1 MISVQDIK
9 QKSSKWWDDGSFLS
23 ATVLGKDDYFP
34 KEVSKIGKVDR
45 TTLDVNYTTIL
56 KEQEA
61 LINASKEKKGFGY
74 ELLWKEVNNQKT
86 GKNKFIDKI
95 SFRNQTDFLKFLGRE
110 KDFERFNENVK
121 KILDE
126 FPELKK
132 WIVKNPISIV
142 EYAKEWDDLLKVCRY
157 FKGNYIPNR
166 YFIRELPIQ
175 IHTKFIERNE
185 NIIDELLLELIPD
198 RINLEGKD
206 FCSKY
211 FLKNKERLIRTR
223 ILCAKLKKSFA
234 YEDFAVRLSDFKKQ
248 AVQCKNIFLTENE
261 MNFLT
266 LPQLQDSIAIWSGGG
281 FNVANI
287 ANVDWLGE
295 RNIYYWGDLDAA
307 GLLILQQL
315 KAYYPKAQ
323 SLMMDRVTFDQFY
336 KEGKTTKKLPSGSF
350 KSQVI
355 AEQELFSFLNEG
367 MLRLEQEHIPQEY
380 VNQILN
386 KIV

>member
-23 ATVLGKDDYFP
+23 ATVLGTDGYFP
-34 KEVSKIGKVDR
+34 KEISKIGKVDR
-45 TTLDVNYTTIL
+45 TALHVNYTTIL

-61 LINASKEKKGFGY
+61 LVNASKDKKGFGY
-74 ELLWKEVNNQKT
+74 ELHWKEVNNQKT

-95 SFRNQTDFLKFLGRE
+95 SFSNQTDFLKFLGRE
-110 KDFERFNENVK
+110 RDFERFNENVK
-121 KILDE
+121 KILNE

-132 WIVKNPISIV
+132 WVAQNPISV
-142 EYAKEWDDLLKVCRY
+142 VQYAKEWDDLLKVCRY
-157 FKGNYIPNR
+157 FKAYHIPNR

-185 NIIDELLLELIPD
+185 NIIDKLLVELIPE
-198 RINLEGKD
+198 RINLDGKD
-206 FCSKY
+206 FCSKF
-211 FLKNKERLIRTR
+211 FLKQKERLIRIR
-223 ILCAKLKKSFA
+223 ILCAELKNSFA

-266 LPQLQDSIAIWSGGG
+266 LPELKDSIAIWSGGG

-287 ANVDWLGE
+287 ANISWLEE
-295 RNIYYWGDLDAA
+295 RSIYYWGDLDAA

-315 KAYYPKAQ
+315 KTYYPNSQ
-323 SLMMDRVTFDQFY
+323 SLMMDRSTFDQFY
-336 KEGKTTKKLPSGSF
+336 KEGKANKKLPNSSF
-350 KSQVI
+350 KSQI
-355 AEQELFSFLNEG
+355 LQEQELFAFLNEG

-380 VNQILN
+380 ANQIL
-386 KIV
+386 KSTL